1 MTFAP
6 PARVGPE
13 IGAMTIP
20 RKRDFPVDQVRRFL
34 EPGPII
40 LVSSAWKGRTN
51 VMTLGWHLMLGF
63 DRIGFYLWQEN
74 HSFEM
79 IRRSRQCVINL
90 PTLAMIDTV
99 VDIGNCSGRDVDKFA
114 RFGLT
119 AATAAKV
126 DAPLIADCHA
136 NFECELA
143 DGSQVGK
150 HGLFIWDVVKA
161 HVAVSPKNPRTVHYR
176 GDGQFMVSGQ
186 EISRRGRFSP
196 DML

>member
-1 MTFAP
+1 
-6 PARVGPE
+6 
-13 IGAMTIP
+13 MTIQ
-20 RKRDFPVDQVRRFL
+20 RKHDFPVDQVRRFR
-34 EPGPII
+34 EPGPIV
-40 LVSSAWKGRTN
+40 LVSSAWKGQTN
-51 VMTLGWHLMLGF
+51 VMTMGWHLMLGF

-136 NFECELA
+136 NFECALA
-143 DGSQVGK
+143 DGRQVGK

-161 HVAVSPKNPRTVHYR
+161 HVAASPKNPKTVHYR
-176 GDGQFMVSGQ
+176 GDGQFMVSGP

-196 DML
+196 NML

>member
-1 MTFAP
+1 MGIVRKHVAP
-6 PARVGPE
+6 ATDAR
-13 IGAMTIP
+13 
-20 RKRDFPVDQVRRFL
+20 RLL

-40 LVSSAWKGRTN
+40 LVSSAWKGQTN
-51 VMTLGWHLMLGF
+51 VMTMGWHMMLGF
-63 DRIGFYLWQEN
+63 DRIGFYVWEEN

-79 IRRSRQCVINL
+79 IRRSKQCVINV

-99 VDIGNCSGRDVDKFA
+99 VDIGNCSGRDLDKFE

-119 AATAAKV
+119 AAKASTV

-143 DGSQVGK
+143 DGRQVGK

-176 GDGQFMVSGQ
+176 GDGQFMVSGR
-186 EISRRGRFSP
+186 EISRRGRFKP
-196 DML
+196 GML